1 MDLKL
6 NELSESN
13 EALDQAARVKSEF
26 LASVSH
32 ELRTPLNSIIGFTD
46 LLTDMVKQDE
56 QEHLRGAGEVPSHIF
71 KRRRYLENIVSAA
84 RGLLELI
91 DGLLEMARIEAGK
104 VEIRLERV
112 DAGELCRGLV
122 ALIEPLA
129 QRKGIEVRYERSD
142 DLVSIETDRR
152 KLHQIVFNFL
162 SNAVKFTD
170 PAQNA
175 GRPGRIVVRAE
186 RLAASEEDQQEP
198 KLRIS
203 VLDNGMG
210 IAAEDQATIFD
221 RFRQLD
227 SGHTRGQGGTG
238 LGLSISRELAT
249 LLQGELQLVSE
260 PGNGSMFSV
269 ILPAK
274 IDPIR
279 MEEQKLE
286 TRLRISLQS
295 KN

>member
-1 MDLKL
+1 M
-6 NELSESN
+6 
-13 EALDQAARVKSEF
+13 
-26 LASVSH
+26 
-32 ELRTPLNSIIGFTD
+32 
-46 LLTDMVKQDE
+46 
-56 QEHLRGAGEVPSHIF
+56 
-71 KRRRYLENIVSAA
+71 
-84 RGLLELI
+84 
-91 DGLLEMARIEAGK
+91 
-104 VEIRLERV
+104 
-112 DAGELCRGLV
+112 
-122 ALIEPLA
+122 
-129 QRKGIEVRYERSD
+129 RS
-142 DLVSIETDRR
+142 LGS
-152 KLHQIVFNFL
+152 
-162 SNAVKFTD
+162 SWSSS
-170 PAQNA
+170 
-175 GRPGRIVVRAE
+175 
-186 RLAASEEDQQEP
+186 LAASEEDQQEP